1 MPFEY
6 KFYGKIG
13 ENKMK
18 DITIIS
24 SEEKELLVKNASL
37 AMATANIIMS
47 KTDKIDGN
55 NIIVDR
61 KEWNSLVWAV
71 KALTELILEP
81 EDNH

>member
-1 MPFEY
+1 
-6 KFYGKIG
+6 
-13 ENKMK
+13 MK

-24 SEEKELLVKNASL
+24 SEEKEILVKNASL

-61 KEWNSLVWAV
+61 KEWNS
-71 KALTELILEP
+71 
-81 EDNH
+81 